1 MEQENSNKPNRGGR
15 PLKPIKRDKLLA
27 VKCTGSEKGAIEQ
40 KAKALQ
46 ITVSEYLREISLTG
60 KIKAKNKALPKEIL
74 ALTGTLNH
82 VAANL
87 NQIAKRLNM
96 AGDFDPAERSKL
108 KLQVQ
113 ELKALTTLIKDS
125 FR

>member
-1 MEQENSNKPNRGGR
+1 MQLENFKPNKGGR
-15 PLKPIKRDKLLA
+15 PPKAIKRNQLLA
-27 VKCTGSEKGAIEQ
+27 VKCTLSEKETVEQ
-40 KAKALQ
+40 KARTLQ
-46 ITVSEYLREISLTG
+46 ITVSEYLREMALSG
-60 KIKAKNKALPKEIL
+60 KISSRNKALPREVL
-74 ALTGTLNH
+74 TLTGTLNH

-96 AGDFDPAERSKL
+96 RADFDALERSEL

-113 ELKALTTLIKDS
+113 QLKELTNQIKDS